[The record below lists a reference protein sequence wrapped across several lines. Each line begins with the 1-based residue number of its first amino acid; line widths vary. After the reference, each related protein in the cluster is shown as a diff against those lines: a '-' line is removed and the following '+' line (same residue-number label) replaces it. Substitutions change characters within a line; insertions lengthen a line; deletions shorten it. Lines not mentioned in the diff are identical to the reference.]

1 MFIQRKKSKIIRTI
15 MAAILSLWTD
25 IMKTLMFIQRKKIV
39 KFLEQSWLS
48 YKWTD
53 IKF

>member
-1 MFIQRKKSKIIRTI
+1 
-15 MAAILSLWTD
+15 MAAILWTD

-39 KFLEQSWLS
+39 KLLEQSWLS